1 MNVMNIE
8 LEKEN
13 IQSHVDKGNYHA
25 AINLAI
31 SAMNECRKNDDQAG
45 VDFFITYIRKIV
57 DVMDAQFG
65 SK

>member
-1 MNVMNIE
+1 MNIRS
-8 LEKEN
+8 EKES

-31 SAMNECRKNDDQAG
+31 SAMNECRRNDDQSG
-45 VDFFITYIRKIV
+45 VDAFIAFIREII
-57 DVMDAQFG
+57 DVMEEKFG

>member
-1 MNVMNIE
+1 MNIE
-8 LEKEN
+8 SEKEN

-31 SAMNECRKNDDQAG
+31 SAMNACRRNDDQAG
-45 VDFFITYIRKIV
+45 VDVFIAFIREIV
-57 DVMDAQFG
+57 DIMANKFG